1 MEVAL
6 SLLPD
11 RTERL
16 ITLLVKPMADER
28 TEARKRIGR
37 HNVERVKMH
46 DVAPGS
52 LGDTSPL

>member
-37 HNVERVKMH
+37 HNVERVKTH
-46 DVAPGS
+46 DVD
-52 LGDTSPL
+52 L